1 MTRRKS
7 LEAARKDSGAGSADG
22 NSNSSDASRSLLGPR
37 ADDDAKHAS
46 HRERLP
52 SRPEINWDKLF
63 ETGELNVD
71 DRPKLTKKRGDDK
84 RGEGIATRRP
94 SSKNKVKLNVKKEN
108 NAESVPVRLEVKKA
122 VRAREEVQGRDA
134 SSKKINSLNAD
145 ISPSAAVRN
154 RNYKVAVATKLSW
167 RPFFRLKCILF
178 LTLHTA

>member
-1 MTRRKS
+1 MY
-7 LEAARKDSGAGSADG
+7 
-22 NSNSSDASRSLLGPR
+22 
-37 ADDDAKHAS
+37 
-46 HRERLP
+46 
-52 SRPEINWDKLF
+52 I
-63 ETGELNVD
+63 
-71 DRPKLTKKRGDDK
+71 
-84 RGEGIATRRP
+84 
-94 SSKNKVKLNVKKEN
+94 NVKKEN

-154 RNYKVAVATKLSW
+154 RNYKVAVATKLFW